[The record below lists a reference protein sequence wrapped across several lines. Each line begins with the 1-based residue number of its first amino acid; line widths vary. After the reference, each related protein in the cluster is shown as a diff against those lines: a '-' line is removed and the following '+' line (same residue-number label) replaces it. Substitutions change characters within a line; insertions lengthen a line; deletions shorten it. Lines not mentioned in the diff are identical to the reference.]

1 MRHILHL
8 FKRVKK
14 RTLILL
20 LSAIVLVSGA
30 LSATVAILVTRTD
43 TADNTFSPPHVRIT
57 LRDYDEIT
65 NIGNV
70 PVYVRALAVVNWMS
84 LEDEHTIHAVKPK
97 VGQDLEIT
105 FITENWF
112 LASDGFYYY
121 KKPIQPGEHVALVYE
136 AYQLTEKDGFKME
149 LEILSSSI
157 QASDE
162 AIDAAW
168 PAVRIN
174 ESGELE
180 KVPEGGAQ

>member
-1 MRHILHL
+1 MC
-8 FKRVKK
+8 
-14 RTLILL
+14 
-20 LSAIVLVSGA
+20 LSGIA
-30 LSATVAILVTRTD
+30 TRTD
-43 TADNTFSPPHVRIT
+43 LRGVNT
-57 LRDYDEIT
+57 
-65 NIGNV
+65 
-70 PVYVRALAVVNWMS
+70 
-84 LEDEHTIHAVKPK
+84 K

-121 KKPIQPGEHVALVYE
+121 KKPIQPGEGVALVYE